1 MRRKSDLLRYIFFA
15 DFFIF
20 YYFFKISAFFVVNL
34 LFSLCYT
41 VFKDK
46 KAIEKERSIMA
57 KTKGF
62 KFNVRLFLIFILGFI
77 VVWIGADFVYTTLIR
92 HSGFVFSAV
101 RDLMI
106 PLLIAAPAGVFTQ
119 LLSTE

>member
-1 MRRKSDLLRYIFFA
+1 
-15 DFFIF
+15 
-20 YYFFKISAFFVVNL
+20 
-34 LFSLCYT
+34 
-41 VFKDK
+41 
-46 KAIEKERSIMA
+46 MA

-77 VVWIGADFVYTTLIR
+77 VVWIGGDFVYTALIR

>member
-1 MRRKSDLLRYIFFA
+1 
-15 DFFIF
+15 
-20 YYFFKISAFFVVNL
+20 
-34 LFSLCYT
+34 
-41 VFKDK
+41 
-46 KAIEKERSIMA
+46 MA

-92 HSGFVFSAV
+92 HSGFVFSAA

>member
-1 MRRKSDLLRYIFFA
+1 
-15 DFFIF
+15 
-20 YYFFKISAFFVVNL
+20 
-34 LFSLCYT
+34 
-41 VFKDK
+41 
-46 KAIEKERSIMA
+46 MA

-106 PLLIAAPAGVFTQ
+106 PLLIAASAGVFTQ

>member
-1 MRRKSDLLRYIFFA
+1 
-15 DFFIF
+15 
-20 YYFFKISAFFVVNL
+20 
-34 LFSLCYT
+34 
-41 VFKDK
+41 
-46 KAIEKERSIMA
+46 MA

-62 KFNVRLFLIFILGFI
+62 KFNVRLFLLFILGFI
-77 VVWIGADFVYTTLIR
+77 VVWIGSDFVYPTLIR
-92 HSGFVFSAV
+92 HSGFVLSAV

>member
-1 MRRKSDLLRYIFFA
+1 
-15 DFFIF
+15 
-20 YYFFKISAFFVVNL
+20 
-34 LFSLCYT
+34 
-41 VFKDK
+41 
-46 KAIEKERSIMA
+46 MA

-62 KFNVRLFLIFILGFI
+62 KFNVKLFLIFILGFLA
-77 VVWIGADFVYTTLIR
+77 VWICADFAYTTFVR
-92 HSGFVFSAV
+92 HSGFVFSAA

>member
-1 MRRKSDLLRYIFFA
+1 
-15 DFFIF
+15 
-20 YYFFKISAFFVVNL
+20 
-34 LFSLCYT
+34 
-41 VFKDK
+41 
-46 KAIEKERSIMA
+46 MA

-62 KFNVRLFLIFILGFI
+62 KFNTKLFIIFVLGFI
-77 VVWIGADFVYTTLIR
+77 AVWICSDVVYTVFVR

>member
-1 MRRKSDLLRYIFFA
+1 
-15 DFFIF
+15 
-20 YYFFKISAFFVVNL
+20 
-34 LFSLCYT
+34 
-41 VFKDK
+41 
-46 KAIEKERSIMA
+46 MA

-62 KFNVRLFLIFILGFI
+62 KFNVKLFLLFVLGFV
-77 VVWIGADFVYTTLIR
+77 VVWIGSDFVYTTLIK
-92 HSGFVFSAV
+92 HSGFIFSAV

>member
-1 MRRKSDLLRYIFFA
+1 
-15 DFFIF
+15 
-20 YYFFKISAFFVVNL
+20 
-34 LFSLCYT
+34 
-41 VFKDK
+41 
-46 KAIEKERSIMA
+46 MA

-92 HSGFVFSAV
+92 HSGFVLSAV

-106 PLLIAAPAGVFTQ
+106 PLLIAAPAGVFPQ